1 MEENKF
7 TKGPWHVYTMGNYF
21 GINSGSDS
29 GDQPDD
35 RTIVTYGDNDDD
47 VMGVRGDTYEEM
59 KANACL
65 IAAAPDMYEA
75 LKAVVRH
82 GLIEKDGYESVLKQI
97 NFVLTYITQG
107 K

>member
-47 VMGVRGDTYEEM
+47 VMGVRGDTYE
-59 KANACL
+59 
-65 IAAAPDMYEA
+65 
-75 LKAVVRH
+75 
-82 GLIEKDGYESVLKQI
+82 
-97 NFVLTYITQG
+97 
-107 K
+107 